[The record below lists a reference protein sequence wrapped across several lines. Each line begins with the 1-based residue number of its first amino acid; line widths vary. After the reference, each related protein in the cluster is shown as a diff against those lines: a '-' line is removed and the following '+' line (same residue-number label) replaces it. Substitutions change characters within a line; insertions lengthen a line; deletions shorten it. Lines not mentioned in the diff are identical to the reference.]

1 MKRTIQKGFTL
12 IELMIVVAI
21 IGILAAVALPAYSD
35 YMKKAKVTEL
45 VLALSAYKNP
55 LQEFLT
61 TNAKLPTV
69 DELNASA
76 SSQYV
81 ESVTYTPSDTA
92 TATTATTATLS
103 AKAQGI
109 AADVNGKYLT
119 LLGTVATVNDLKLS
133 WQCGAGS
140 APGTLIDNKY
150 LSAACKH
157 T

>member
-35 YMKKAKVTEL
+35 YMKKSKITEL

-55 LQEFLT
+55 IQEYLT
-61 TNAKLPTV
+61 TNAHLPTA

-76 SSQYV
+76 SSKYV
-81 ESVTYTPSDTA
+81 KSLTYAPTGATASGTTASDGDLATLTA
-92 TATTATTATLS
+92 TA
-103 AKAQGI
+103 QGI
-109 AADVNGKYLT
+109 GTDVNDKTLT
-119 LLGTVATVNDLKLS
+119 LVGTVTASSLTLAWNCGTGAT
-133 WQCGAGS
+133 
-140 APGTLIDNKY
+140 IDNKY
-150 LSAACKH
+150 LSAACKR